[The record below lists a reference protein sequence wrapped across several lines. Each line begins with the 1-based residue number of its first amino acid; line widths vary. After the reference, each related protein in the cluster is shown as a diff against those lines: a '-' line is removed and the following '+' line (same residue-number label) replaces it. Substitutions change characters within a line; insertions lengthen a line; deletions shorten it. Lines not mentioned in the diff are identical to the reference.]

1 MYHLATA
8 LFFGLVL
15 VGALAF
21 AHHMVREYWDEILAA
36 LKGEMPARPSHRSWT
51 GSRVRVSARPR
62 PVVAQAGR
70 LPLRAAS

>member
-15 VGALAF
+15 VGTLAF
-21 AHHMVREYWDEILAA
+21 AHRMVREYWDEIVAA
-36 LKGEMPARPSHRSWT
+36 LMGEVPARRSHRSWT

-62 PVVAQAGR
+62 PVVTQSGQ